1 MLGGPVRRLGWVLLA
16 GASIS
21 AYSLPA
27 RADGDKPGIEACASA
42 SESAQ
47 TLLDAHKLL
56 AARAKLLVCARTS
69 CPAVI
74 KRDCDELLSR
84 AEAAI
89 PTIVLSV
96 KDAAG
101 RDVVD
106 AKVLLDGVTLANALQ
121 GQALRIDPGSH
132 TLRFERDGSSPVEL
146 PVVAHEGERDREV
159 QVQLGAAA
167 AAPQPPPATVR
178 PTAPSSVLGPASAP
192 PAWIAWTLGGVGVVG
207 LGTFVALAATGQS
220 QYNDCK
226 ASGCSQSES
235 ASLERERVGGFV
247 LLGVGL
253 AASTASVWL
262 FVKNANRHSG
272 EAPARVGIGA
282 TPTGASLLLGGTF

>member
-1 MLGGPVRRLGWVLLA
+1 MRRLAWALLA
-16 GASIS
+16 GASIP
-21 AYSLPA
+21 AYSL
-27 RADGDKPGIEACASA
+27 RAQADDKPGAEACASA
-42 SESAQ
+42 SEAAQ

-106 AKVLLDGVTLANALQ
+106 AKVLLDGVPLANALQ

-146 PVVAHEGERDREV
+146 PVVAHEGQRDREV

-167 AAPQPPPATVR
+167 VPQPPSHAVR
-178 PTAPSSVLGPASAP
+178 PAPLSSAPSSELPGWV
-192 PAWIAWTLGGVGVVG
+192 AWTLGGVGAVG
-207 LGTFVALAATGQS
+207 LGTFAALAATGQS

-226 ASGCSQSES
+226 TSGCSQSES
-235 ASLERERVGGFV
+235 ASLESERVGGFV

-262 FVKNANRHSG
+262 FVKNANGHSG
-272 EAPARVGIGA
+272 EAPTRVGIGA
-282 TPTGASLLLGGTF
+282 TPTGAALQLSGTF